1 MNNLQEENTPMDKK
15 FKLFTLI
22 TSMMVV
28 VAITRI
34 FATDNYADIDV
45 MKYTEASSVT
55 TEDNLIKL
63 EKNGWVKYE
72 NVDFGQNGK
81 ERFAAKIYS
90 NNELDATQIK
100 VYIDS
105 KESEEITTL
114 NTKMFEDQ
122 LYSYQ
127 VVGGDL
133 TSSISGI
140 HDVYIYSESE
150 IKLQWIKF
158 TDIIEF

>member
-1 MNNLQEENTPMDKK
+1 MDKQ

-22 TSMMVV
+22 IGMMIV
-28 VAITRI
+28 VAIPRI
-34 FATDNYADIDV
+34 FATDNQADIDV
-45 MKYTEASSVT
+45 MKYAEASCVT
-55 TEDNLIKL
+55 KEDNLIKL
-63 EKNGWVKYE
+63 EKNGWVKYAD
-72 NVDFGQNGK
+72 VDFGKDGK

-90 NNELDATQIK
+90 DNELEASHIK

-105 KESEEITTL
+105 KESDEVTKV
-114 NTKMFEDQ
+114 NTKVFEDQ

-127 VVGGDL
+127 VVSGDL
-133 TSSISGI
+133 TSSISGV